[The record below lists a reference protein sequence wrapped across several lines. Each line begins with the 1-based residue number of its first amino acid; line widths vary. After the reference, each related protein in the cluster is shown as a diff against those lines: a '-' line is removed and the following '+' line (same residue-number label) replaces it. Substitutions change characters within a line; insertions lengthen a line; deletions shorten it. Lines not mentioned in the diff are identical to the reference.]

1 MDGPLRWVVA
11 ILVVAAIIALVAFA
25 RGDAASMASRR
36 RPRPRTPSSR
46 RADRV
51 RTT

>member
-25 RGDAASMASRR
+25 RGDPEHGEPTAPTVAA
-36 RPRPRTPSSR
+36 
-46 RADRV
+46 RALGA
-51 RTT
+51 

>member
-25 RGDAASMASRR
+25 RGVPDHGEPTAPPAAAV
-36 RPRPRTPSSR
+36 
-46 RADRV
+46 V
-51 RTT
+51 RGA

>member
-25 RGDAASMASRR
+25 RGDPEHGDPTVPPAALVIIA
-36 RPRPRTPSSR
+36 P
-46 RADRV
+46 A
-51 RTT
+51 